1 MLQLFPDQIEVM
13 NDLRAAMKRSRAVLL
28 QSPTGS
34 GKTAMATH
42 MVMSSAGLGNRMLF
56 SVPRKDLLTQ
66 TSQTF
71 FKYNVNHSFV
81 AAGRDYNPFAQTYL
95 GMVDTMANRI
105 ESLPRVHT
113 AVIDETSFGDEAL
126 GKVIARFKEPWLNT
140 DTGKI
145 VNPWVIGL
153 DATPWKMN
161 GQGLGIWYDTMVQGK
176 SVRWLID
183 NKRLS
188 KYRYFYGRPRSD
200 FAALRN
206 KSDKEIAE
214 YMENQR
220 LIIGDCVHDYQL
232 RGMGKIWLTRCT
244 SIKHSERTAEAF
256 RDSGIAAMHV
266 DGLTPEDKKKAIFKA
281 YARREIKVVTF
292 SDLLT
297 FGFDLAQ
304 TTGIDVCVEGGS
316 DQKPTKSLRSQMQW
330 WGRLLRYKEEP
341 AIINDHVNNYLVEGF
356 GLPCSDRIW
365 TLDSK
370 KKRDG
375 GEKTP
380 PTKQCSVCFFV
391 HPPSP
396 ACPECGEIYETE
408 GRTIKK
414 IDGELEEADI
424 EKLRIINERKKKDDR
439 QLRGQEEFQCK
450 TLDDWIRLEKKRG
463 YKTGWATM
471 RFQKMKPRE
480 KVQ

>member
-1 MLQLFPDQIEVM
+1 MLTLFQDQIEVM
-13 NDLRAAMKRSRAVLL
+13 NDLRAAMKRSKAVLL

-42 MVMSSAGLGNRMLF
+42 MVMSSAGRGNKMLF
-56 SVPRKDLLTQ
+56 SVPRVDLLTQ
-66 TSQTF
+66 TSKTF
-71 FKYNVNHSFV
+71 LKYSVNHSFV

-105 ESLPRVHT
+105 DHLPRVHT
-113 AVIDETSFGDEAL
+113 AVIDETSFGDDAL
-126 GKVIARFKEPWLNT
+126 GRVIARFKEPWMDTN
-140 DTGKI
+140 TGKI
-145 VNPWVIGL
+145 VTPWVVGL

-161 GQGLGIWYDTMVQGK
+161 GQGLGIWYDVMVQGK
-176 SVRWLID
+176 SVRWLIE

-188 KYRYFYGRPRSD
+188 RYRYFYGRPRGD

-220 LIIGDCVHDYQL
+220 LIIGDCVHDYKL
-232 RGMGKIWLTRCT
+232 RGLGKIWLVRCT
-244 SIKHSERTAEAF
+244 SIKHSELTAEAF
-256 RDSGIAAMHV
+256 RNEGIAAMHV
-266 DGLTPEDKKKAIFKA
+266 DGKTPDDMKMKIFMA

-292 SDLLT
+292 ANLLT

-304 TTGIDVCVEGGS
+304 TTGLDVCVEGGS
-316 DQKPTKSLRSQMQW
+316 DQKPTQSLRDQMQW

-375 GEKTP
+375 GEKVP
-380 PTKQCSVCFFV
+380 PTRQCPTCMHV
-391 HPPSP
+391 HPPAP
-396 ACPECGEIYETE
+396 KCPDCGLVYETE
-408 GRTIKK
+408 GREIKK
-414 IDGELEEADI
+414 IEGELEEADI
-424 EKLRIINERKKKDDR
+424 EKLREIELKKKR
-439 QLRGQEEFQCK
+439 IARGKEEFACK
-450 TLDDWIRLEKKRG
+450 TLDDWMALAKKRG